1 VAEGDGRECSDTAR
15 RSAFVDRRNFGKMC
29 GRNTMKN
36 PLVSSEI
43 EWIEYDDNHRPIKIM
58 NDGSRQYFE
67 DKEDE
72 DFQRKVLDVV
82 EGKRR
87 LVC

>member
-1 VAEGDGRECSDTAR
+1 
-15 RSAFVDRRNFGKMC
+15 
-29 GRNTMKN
+29 MKN

-72 DFQRKVLDVV
+72 DFQRRVLDVV

>member
-1 VAEGDGRECSDTAR
+1 
-15 RSAFVDRRNFGKMC
+15 
-29 GRNTMKN
+29 
-36 PLVSSEI
+36 
-43 EWIEYDDNHRPIKIM
+43 M